1 MEENY
6 EGFTYYF
13 FYNKLKGRRRQ
24 DYHSPEPGGGAGR
37 WPQAGPF
44 LHGGYRFPALYA
56 RTAGSLCGAIEG
68 GGTAG
73 ADHRPAHGPAGKL

>member
-44 LHGGYRFPALYA
+44 LHGG
-56 RTAGSLCGAIEG
+56 SLCGAIEG